1 MNSRPV
7 AAAVAAVSLFT
18 LVGCGSAPGA
28 SDSRAEGAAAAAAA
42 PVAPTAPAASAEPSA
57 PPATEPPAAAFASAS
72 APVASSDSP
81 GAAPASPA
89 GLTPAPGPEQRATYL
104 ASLDKIDPEI
114 VGGDE
119 EQAVGRG
126 LEQCRFMAGEQD
138 AGRRLESAAGRFTGP
153 THPNGF
159 GPMKNVLILAAVKVN
174 LCPAS

>member
-7 AAAVAAVSLFT
+7 AAAVAAFSLFT
-18 LVGCGSAPGA
+18 LAGCAGGPGA

-42 PVAPTAPAASAEPSA
+42 PVAPAASAQPSA

-72 APVASSDSP
+72 APAASSDSP
-81 GAAPASPA
+81 GAAPSSPA
-89 GLTPAPGPEQRATYL
+89 GLPSGPGPEQRATYL

-138 AGRRLESAAGRFTGP
+138 AGKRLESAAGRFTGP

-174 LCPAS
+174 LCPAA